1 MLRNLVDY
9 DNRQSFVNRLRD
21 RRLMFFDAR
30 LRALGLSR
38 VRILDVGGYERFW
51 TARGYHLRPDIDI
64 TILNLVAEETHSP
77 NMRSIAGDACDM
89 RQFVDNEFDVVF
101 SNSVIEHLHTPDRQ
115 RAMAREVRRV
125 GRFHFV
131 QTPNRH
137 FPIEPHFLLPCFQFL
152 PRRIQQAVLT
162 KTPLSRDGRMS
173 PGAAAAV
180 LDEIRLLSRQE
191 FQRLFQ
197 TSRIYE
203 ERVLGVT
210 KSFTAYSM

>member
-21 RRLMFFDAR
+21 RRLRFFDAR
-30 LRALGLSR
+30 LRALGLSH
-38 VRILDVGGYERFW
+38 VRMLDVGGYERFW
-51 TARGYHLRPDIDI
+51 TARGYHLRPDLDI
-64 TILNLVAEETHSP
+64 TILNLSAEPTHSP

-89 RQFVDNEFDVVF
+89 RQFADNEFDVVF
-101 SNSVIEHLHTPDRQ
+101 SNSVIEHLHTSDRQ

-152 PRRIQQAVLT
+152 PRTIQQAVLT

-173 PGAAAAV
+173 PHAAAAV